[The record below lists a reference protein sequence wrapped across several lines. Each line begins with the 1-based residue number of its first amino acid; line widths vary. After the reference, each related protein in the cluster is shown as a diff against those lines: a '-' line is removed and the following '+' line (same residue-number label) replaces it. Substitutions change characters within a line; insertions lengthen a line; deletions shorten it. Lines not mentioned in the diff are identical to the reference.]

1 MRRFKYLAVFAWLLL
16 VTVRCSNAQDSVSDV
31 VKKSADS
38 VVLIVISNS
47 SGEETALG
55 SGFLVSSEGEI
66 VTNYHVIKD
75 AHSAIVK
82 MSNGAFF
89 PVEGVLASD
98 PDKDLAII
106 KVHGRNL
113 AFLSLEDINMIKTG
127 DHVVAIGSPLGLEG
141 TVSDGLVSAFRE
153 VSGKKWIQ
161 SKRPSSPC

>member
-89 PVEGVLASD
+89 PVKEYSHPIPTKTWQSLRCMAE
-98 PDKDLAII
+98 PCLPLF
-106 KVHGRNL
+106 GRHQH
-113 AFLSLEDINMIKTG
+113 DQ
-127 DHVVAIGSPLGLEG
+127 
-141 TVSDGLVSAFRE
+141 DG
-153 VSGKKWIQ
+153 
-161 SKRPSSPC
+161 RPCGRDR